1 MYVMHSTLRLFKGI
15 YIPGRHKNIDDEKYK
30 AMLKITMPRGFIISS
45 EILPHIND
53 LEKLVY
59 IIDKYYGLG
68 NINNTFQSSWKKIQD
83 SKMEDLVLEQITHY
97 MTTYGKNMFINMN
110 HDTNDNYIYI
120 PYKDL
125 NVPQLD
131 IEGFKFT
138 MISGYDEE
146 ELKEKIFKI
155 ISSGIAL
162 KDDTMNDLIEIMTFL
177 DFGEKELELIK
188 NKEMKSRMYLYLNLV
203 PENNIEFLRLL
214 IYKCTGKT
222 LIIKDKETIEKIKS
236 SSLPALELT
245 RLFKQYNNKVG
256 YEKLA
261 EIFYRFKPLWLAFR
275 QNDELKRIINSIRRW
290 AIKFHKPMKEDYLN
304 ALTSELL
311 KANSD
316 IDIAK
321 LLDELSKVNIFR
333 KIRLAYALKYRS
345 NINIDS
351 ILYKVRNGKSY
362 AKEFIYKNNE
372 QANLLYKPIL
382 HTIISDIEK
391 IVKGKKI
398 FIPKYMTYTL
408 PATEKQFTGNIPSGS
423 YVEIDK
429 DMIFGVYWENIAKID
444 SIDLD
449 LSMTS
454 INDKYGWDR
463 QYRSSDNNILFS
475 GDMTDARDG
484 ATELFYIKNQSN
496 ENNLVMLNFYNI
508 DYYGKDINVP
518 YKIIVAQEK
527 LKDLPRNYMI
537 DPNNILVSAN
547 CEINCR
553 QKMIGLALTDDKK
566 SRFYFCETQIGNSI
580 TSNNNDY
587 SEHARKYLF
596 NFYGNSI
603 SLNEILVNAG
613 AMLVDKAEDC
623 DIDLSPEKLEKDTIL
638 NLLVGDK

>member
-1 MYVMHSTLRLFKGI
+1 MHVMDSTLRLFKGI
-15 YIPGRHKNIDDEKYK
+15 YIPDRHKNIDDEKYQ

-222 LIIKDKETIEKIKS
+222 LIIKNGETIEKIKS
-236 SSLPALELT
+236 SSLPDLELT

-275 QNDELKRIINSIRRW
+275 QNNELKMIINSIRRW

-311 KANSD
+311 KTNSN
-316 IDIAK
+316 IDITK

-362 AKEFIYKNNE
+362 AKEFVYKNNE
-372 QANLLYKPIL
+372 QANLLYKPVL

-429 DMIFGVYWENIAKID
+429 DMIFGVYWENIARID

-454 INDKYGWDR
+454 INGKYGWDR

-496 ENNLVMLNFYNI
+496 ENNLVLLNFYNR
-508 DYYGKDINVP
+508 DYYSKDINVP

-527 LKDLPRNYMI
+527 LDNLPRNYMI

-547 CEINCR
+547 CEINCK

-580 TSNNNDY
+580 TSSNNNDY

-613 AMLVDKAEDC
+613 AMLVDAEDC

-638 NLLVGDK
+638 KLLVGDK

>member
-1 MYVMHSTLRLFKGI
+1 MHVMDSTLRLFKGI
-15 YIPGRHKNIDDEKYK
+15 YIPDRNKNIDDEKYQ

-45 EILPHIND
+45 EILPYIND

-68 NINNTFQSSWKKIQD
+68 NINNTFQSSWRKIQD

-222 LIIKDKETIEKIKS
+222 LIIKNGETIEKIKCS
-236 SSLPALELT
+236 PLPALELT
-245 RLFKQYNNKVG
+245 RLFKQYSSKAG

-275 QNDELKRIINSIRRW
+275 QNDELKKIINSIRRL
-290 AIKFHKPMKEDYLN
+290 AVKYHKPMEEDFFNYVTSFKLGMATSTDYL
-304 ALTSELL
+304 SERISGL
-311 KANSD
+311 
-316 IDIAK
+316 
-321 LLDELSKVNIFR
+321 NIFR
-333 KIRLAYALKYRS
+333 KIRLAYAFKYRD
-345 NINIDS
+345 NEKNDS
-351 ILYKVRNGKSY
+351 ILYRIRNGKSY
-362 AKEFIYKNNE
+362 AKEFSYNYPNF
-372 QANLLYKPIL
+372 AASSLN
-382 HTIISDIEK
+382 IIINSLTKDISK

-429 DMIFGVYWENIAKID
+429 DMIFGVYWENIVRTD

-454 INDKYGWDR
+454 INGKYGWDG
-463 QYRSSDNNILFS
+463 QYMSSDNNILFS

-508 DYYGKDINVP
+508 GYYGKDINVP

-537 DPNNILVSAN
+537 DPNNILVSVN
-547 CEINCR
+547 CEINCK
-553 QKMIGLALTDDKK
+553 QKIIGLALTDDKK

-623 DIDLSPEKLEKDTIL
+623 DINLSPEKLEKDTIL